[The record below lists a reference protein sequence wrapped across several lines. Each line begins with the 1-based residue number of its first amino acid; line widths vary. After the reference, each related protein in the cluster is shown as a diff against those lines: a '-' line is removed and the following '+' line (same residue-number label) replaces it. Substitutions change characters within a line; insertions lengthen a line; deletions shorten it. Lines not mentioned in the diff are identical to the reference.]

1 MIYCYTLGKKV
12 EMVNTSDEDAVKMH
26 IKGILIELDSI
37 ADVMKYY
44 REISSRTNDDEI
56 AKSMQF
62 WQIEANKLRANLDEL
77 KKYAPSS
84 EPNQN

>member
-44 REISSRTNDDEI
+44 SEISSRTNDDEI